1 VSDDRQAGIKGL
13 NFYALLIGLLV
24 VTQEGDRVLG
34 CSAGFAGFY
43 ALLIGLLVATY
54 AFGRVDSSAH
64 RFYALL
70 IGLLVATCASGH
82 IFLPA
87 VDVSM
92 PC

>member
-1 VSDDRQAGIKGL
+1 MSDDRQAGIKGL

-43 ALLIGLLVATY
+43 ALLIGLLVATTKSIVSTG
-54 AFGRVDSSAH
+54 AG
-64 RFYALL
+64 
-70 IGLLVATCASGH
+70 I
-82 IFLPA
+82 
-87 VDVSM
+87 VSM